1 MTTGI
6 PTVSSHIAAV
16 IRAHSL
22 LAFACIAG
30 FAAYDLRTRRVPDRA
45 LLLFSP
51 IALAAPFLDA
61 LAASLDTCS
70 FMAQDKSG
78 YMSIAIAVAPTEAA
92 GISLSRF
99 LQALPPS
106 LLSSLTGAATGF
118 FILFA
123 AAMASPGGCGVGGG
137 DIKLAA
143 VMGFAYG
150 PSRMTAILLAASGLA
165 TLAALIV
172 NHRNKRTN
180 AQKTLSLPFVP
191 FLAAGSL
198 LATIATI
205 L

>member
-1 MTTGI
+1 M
-6 PTVSSHIAAV
+6 SSHIAAV

-118 FILFA
+118 LILFA

-150 PSRMTAILLAASGLA
+150 PSRMAAILLIASGLA

>member
-1 MTTGI
+1 M
-6 PTVSSHIAAV
+6 SSHIAAV

-198 LATIATI
+198 LVTIAAI

>member
-1 MTTGI
+1 M
-6 PTVSSHIAAV
+6 SSHIAAV

-22 LAFACIAG
+22 LAFVCIAG

-61 LAASLDTCS
+61 LAASLDACS
-70 FMAQDKSG
+70 FMAQDGSG
-78 YMSIAIAVAPTEAA
+78 CMSIAMAVAPTEAA
-92 GISLSRF
+92 EISLSRF
-99 LQALPPS
+99 PQALPPS

-118 FILFA
+118 LILFA

>member
-1 MTTGI
+1 
-6 PTVSSHIAAV
+6 VSSHIAAV